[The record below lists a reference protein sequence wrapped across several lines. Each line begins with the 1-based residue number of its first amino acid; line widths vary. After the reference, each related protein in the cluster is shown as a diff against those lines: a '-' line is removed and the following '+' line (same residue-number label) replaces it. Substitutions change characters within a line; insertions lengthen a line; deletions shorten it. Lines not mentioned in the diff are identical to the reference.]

1 MTASRVEK
9 PSSSSH
15 VGVSWSDGVIRLRD
29 EDLFGEQLGDL
40 CVVFLR
46 RVFALGEVK
55 WVEIDRDQST
65 AEIHYDPGRFEL
77 TDILH
82 RLAAAIR
89 GQYSPGRRDVIRRY
103 RSRGIFLVPLRPAQ
117 DPAVRHD
124 PHDLG
129 HRP

>member
-1 MTASRVEK
+1 M
-9 PSSSSH
+9 
-15 VGVSWSDGVIRLRD
+15 IRLRD

-40 CVVFLR
+40 CVTFLR
-46 RVFALGEVK
+46 RVFALGEVN

-65 AEIHYDPGRFEL
+65 AEIRYDPGRFEL
-77 TDILH
+77 TDILQ

-89 GQYSPGRRDVIRRY
+89 GQYSPDAATLSDGIVPRDLS
-103 RSRGIFLVPLRPAQ
+103 RSTSPGQ
-117 DPAVRHD
+117 DPAVWHD